1 MDTEEQ
7 VVVATANTAFGDR
20 IGRWCAASGVTAQQC
35 ADLDSLRRQW
45 RSARLI
51 LLGEDLVPLVADA
64 SLPRS
69 DHLHLVVAEPDTWW
83 RTAVDVGASGV
94 LRLDDEA
101 AGVATVGAALDAHRE
116 GCGIAVV
123 GGRGGVGAT
132 TLAVALGLTAAR
144 RRLSAV
150 VVDADPWGPGV
161 DLVAG
166 TERVEGLRWST
177 LAATAGR
184 VSPGSLAGALPVHR
198 DLATIGWDV
207 HDDAPVLPDSAG
219 SVWAAATRAFD
230 LVVVDQAVGGDD
242 AWSRQV
248 LGGSALTVL
257 VVADDVTGVASARR
271 RAAWLRPRSA
281 MLAAVVA
288 QRPGGLGAHGVAEV
302 VGVPVVARIRP
313 DRTVRTAIDQGRGPG
328 GSRVLARASS
338 DVLDLVGLDRGTT
351 A

>member
-1 MDTEEQ
+1 MP
-7 VVVATANTAFGDR
+7 V
-20 IGRWCAASGVTAQQC
+20 
-35 ADLDSLRRQW
+35 
-45 RSARLI
+45 
-51 LLGEDLVPLVADA
+51 VADA
-64 SLPRS
+64 ALPRS
-69 DHLHLVVAEPDTWW
+69 EHLHLVVAEPDAWW
-83 RTAVDVGASGV
+83 RTAVDVGATSV

-123 GGRGGVGAT
+123 GGRGGIGAT

-144 RRLSAV
+144 RGLSAA

-161 DLVAG
+161 ALVAG
-166 TERVEGLRWST
+166 AERVEGPRWST
-177 LAATAGR
+177 LGATGGR
-184 VSPGSLAGALPVHR
+184 VSPDSLAEALPVHR

-207 HDDAPVLPDSAG
+207 HDDMPVLPDSAG

-230 LVVVDQAVGGDD
+230 LVVVDQRVGCDD

-281 MLAAVVA
+281 MLAAVIA
-288 QRPGGLGAHGVAEV
+288 ARPGGLGASGVAEV
-302 VGVPVVARIRP
+302 VDLPVVARIRH
-313 DRTVRTAIDQGRGPG
+313 DRTVRAAIDQGRGPG
-328 GSRVLARASS
+328 GSRTLSRAAA
-338 DVLDLVGLDRGTT
+338 DVLDLVGLDRGLSS
-351 A
+351 